1 MSDDTS
7 NENEKILESLF
18 ESDNAEIL
26 IELKDG
32 QKSLSTLAKKINIS
46 EENINNFL
54 EDAERDK
61 DLLVYCYV
69 GNSSKGASEYF
80 VQKGFKNVFSLDGG
94 YEEFSKNNE

>member
-1 MSDDTS
+1 MSY
-7 NENEKILESLF
+7 KCISLD
-18 ESDNAEIL
+18 EAQYLLDSPETIIVDIRDKQSYEIGN
-26 IELKDG
+26 IPR
-32 QKSLSTLAKKINIS
+32 SINIS

-61 DLLVYCYV
+61 NLLVYCYV

-94 YEEFSKNNE
+94 YEEFSKSNE

>member
-1 MSDDTS
+1 MSY
-7 NENEKILESLF
+7 KCISLDEAQHLF
-18 ESDNAEIL
+18 DSPETIIVDIRDKQSYEIGN
-26 IELKDG
+26 IPR
-32 QKSLSTLAKKINIS
+32 SINIS

-61 DLLVYCYV
+61 NLLVYCYV

-94 YEEFSKNNE
+94 YEEFSRNNE

>member
-1 MSDDTS
+1 MSY
-7 NENEKILESLF
+7 KCISLD
-18 ESDNAEIL
+18 EAQHLLDSPETIIVDIRDKQSYEIGN
-26 IELKDG
+26 IPR
-32 QKSLSTLAKKINIS
+32 SINIS

-69 GNSSKGASEYF
+69 GNSSEGASEYF

-94 YEEFSKNNE
+94 YEEFSKSNE

>member
-1 MSDDTS
+1 MSY
-7 NENEKILESLF
+7 KCISLD
-18 ESDNAEIL
+18 EAQYLLDSPETIIVDIRDKQSYEIGN
-26 IELKDG
+26 IPG
-32 QKSLSTLAKKINIS
+32 SINIS

-61 DLLVYCYV
+61 NLLVYCYV

-94 YEEFSKNNE
+94 YEEFSRNNE